1 MKLYTLLSAGIA
13 FTVNILAQQPAQIMT
28 DKEVNTLF
36 TTAIKKELKIQYPV
50 FRVYSYADKSGTF
63 YTVLTESRDSISK
76 KKDTISYKIKAV
88 TLQNSNGKLSP
99 VWEVADAVKKEK
111 DEQSIWFWSR
121 YSSIADVTADG
132 VADPVIVYGTA
143 GANHFEDGRVVIV
156 VYYNKQK
163 IFIRHQNG
171 TLDFER
177 KLQVDKAFYN
187 LPAALQKTVTQKMA
201 DMAKRMQ
208 ALFPGDWEKAMKAKK
223 TVIKS

>member
-1 MKLYTLLSAGIA
+1 MKLYALLLISIA
-13 FTVNILAQQPAQIMT
+13 VTVNSNAQLPAQIMAE
-28 DKEVNTLF
+28 KEVSTLF
-36 TTAIKKELKIQYPV
+36 TAAVKKELKIQYPI

-76 KKDTISYKIKAV
+76 RKDTISYKIKAV
-88 TLQNSNGKLSP
+88 TLQKSNGKLSP

-121 YSSIADVTADG
+121 YSSIADVTGDG
-132 VADPVIVYGTA
+132 IADPVIVYGTA
-143 GANHFEDGRVVIV
+143 GSNHFEDGRMVIA

-177 KLQVDKAFYN
+177 RLQVDKAFYS
-187 LPAALQKTVTQKMA
+187 LPAALQKAVMQKMA

-208 ALFPGDWEKAMKAKK
+208 ALFPGNWEKDMKAKK
-223 TVIKS
+223 TIIKS